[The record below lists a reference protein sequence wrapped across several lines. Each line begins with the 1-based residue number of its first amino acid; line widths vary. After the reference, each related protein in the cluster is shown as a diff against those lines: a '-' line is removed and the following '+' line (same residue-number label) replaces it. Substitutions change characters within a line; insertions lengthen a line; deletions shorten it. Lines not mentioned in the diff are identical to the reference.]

1 MLCEITLSCECFNTL
16 VANERSYISLCQHVR
31 VQISNSSAS
40 VVALTA
46 FVILLHHVHPNF
58 ILKLGACTQGRHWL
72 HLCAFSPVCV
82 ILCFCNLCMFLC
94 ARVITLVKL

>member
-31 VQISNSSAS
+31 VQISNSNAS

-46 FVILLHHVHPNF
+46 FVRLLPHVRP
-58 ILKLGACTQGRHWL
+58 
-72 HLCAFSPVCV
+72 HLYFKTWYV
-82 ILCFCNLCMFLC
+82 
-94 ARVITLVKL
+94 